1 MYVNVSDFTKNK
13 SFILSNFVLMEAP
26 LAERIRPQILE
37 DYISQLHLVGL
48 EGSLTQQIKKG
59 VIPSL
64 LFWGPPGTGKTTLAE
79 IIAKESKRPFFVLS
93 AINSGVKDIREVIEK
108 AKLSGGMFTA
118 KNPILFIDEIHRFSK
133 SQQDSLLAAVEK
145 GWITLIGATT
155 ENPSFEVIPA
165 LLSRCQV
172 YILNPFSKEDLLAL
186 VHRAMEQDAY
196 LKTKTIDLK
205 ETEALLRLSGG
216 DGRKLLNIFELIVNA
231 SQTDNV
237 IITNET
243 VLKLVQQNTVL
254 YDKTGEQHYDIV
266 SAFIKSIR
274 GSDPNGAVYWL
285 ARMIEGGEDVK
296 FIARRMLILS
306 SEDIG
311 NANPTAFVMANNTF
325 QAVSTIGYPESRIIL
340 SQCAV
345 YLATSPKSNASY
357 LAIGKAQQLVKQT
370 GDLPVPI
377 HLRNA
382 PTKLMKELGY
392 GEEYKY
398 SHDFN
403 NNFAEQ
409 EFLPDAISNTPIY
422 IPGNNSRENGT
433 REFLKNRWKDKYGY

>member
-1 MYVNVSDFTKNK
+1 
-13 SFILSNFVLMEAP
+13 MEAP
-26 LAERIRPQILE
+26 LAERIRPQTLN
-37 DYISQLHLVGL
+37 DYISQLHLVGPN
-48 EGSLTQQIKKG
+48 GSLTHQIKKG
-59 VIPSL
+59 IIPSL
-64 LFWGPPGTGKTTLAE
+64 LLWGPPGTGKTTLAE
-79 IIAKESKRPFFVLS
+79 IIAKESNRPFFVLS
-93 AINSGVKDIREVIEK
+93 AINSGVKDIREVIDK
-108 AKLSGGMFTA
+108 AKQSGGLFTT

-172 YILNPFSKEDLLAL
+172 YILNSFSKEDLLAL
-186 VHRAMEQDAY
+186 LHRAMRQDAY
-196 LKTKTIDLK
+196 LKTKNIELK

-216 DGRKLLNIFELIVNA
+216 DGRKLLNIFELVINA
-231 SQTDNV
+231 SQTDA
-237 IITNET
+237 IIISNEI
-243 VLKLVQQNTVL
+243 VMKLVQKNTVL

-274 GSDPNGAVYWL
+274 GSDPNAAVYWL

-311 NANPTAFVMANNTF
+311 NANPTAFIMANNTF

-357 LAIGKAQQLVKQT
+357 LAIGKAQKLVKQT

-398 SHDFN
+398 SHDYD
-403 NNFAEQ
+403 NNFSAQ
-409 EFLPDAISNTPIY
+409 EFLPDEIKNTAFY
-422 IPGNNSRENGT
+422 VPGNNSRENAT
-433 REFLKNRWKDKYGY
+433 KEFLKNRWKNKYGY